1 MELLGTLCTGTARAW
16 CLTNNLVLKSE
27 SQKRGMGTNTDL
39 EYISLCV
46 AAGILSI
53 DQPHK
58 FEGAE

>member
-1 MELLGTLCTGTARAW
+1 MGTLCTGTARGW
-16 CLTNNLVLKSE
+16 CLTSNLVLKSE
-27 SQKRGMGTNTDL
+27 SQKRGMGTNIDL

-58 FEGAE
+58 SEGAE